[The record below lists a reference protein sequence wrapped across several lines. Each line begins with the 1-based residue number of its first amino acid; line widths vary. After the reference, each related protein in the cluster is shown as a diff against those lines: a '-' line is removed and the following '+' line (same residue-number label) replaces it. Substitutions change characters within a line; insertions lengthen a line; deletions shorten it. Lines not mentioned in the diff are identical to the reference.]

1 MKVNSK
7 EGYLYIL
14 YHPSFL
20 SYGENVYKLG
30 MTINPKQRLQSY
42 STSFLHQA
50 IFLFISDKLSDC
62 YKAEKVLFYLLRS
75 ERVATNREFFVVDL
89 KRCEYMIRCI
99 GSLSP
104 YELSFMYTKVCWNVV
119 PLKVKLA
126 FETCDEN
133 EARQNIEEEL
143 SKWSS
148 NEWTQNIPY
157 DEFLER
163 YRFRPSR
170 PEMYPEYILPEI
182 KELHI
187 LQACAKANYNLNMQ
201 Y

>member
-1 MKVNSK
+1 MKNNSR

-42 STSFLHQA
+42 SPSFLA
-50 IFLFISDKLSDC
+50 SATFVLLSEKIEDC
-62 YKAEKVLFYLLRS
+62 FKGEKILFYLLRG
-75 ERVATNREFFVVDL
+75 ERLAKNREFFKVKVARCQYIFEQL
-89 KRCEYMIRCI
+89 KLLN
-99 GSLSP
+99 LSQINHI
-104 YELSFMYTKVCWNVV
+104 YSQVCWSIV
-119 PLKVKLA
+119 PLKTKLF
-126 FETCDEN
+126 FEQDPQQREK
-133 EARQNIEEEL
+133 IEEEL

-148 NEWTQNIPY
+148 NEWTNNMPY

-163 YRFRPSR
+163 FRFKPSK

-182 KELHI
+182 KELNI
-187 LQACAKANYNLNMQ
+187 MTSLCE
-201 Y
+201 